1 LDTNVQWSNPQ
12 GERVE
17 WTIARTPMPS
27 TQLPLSIKFHYLKG
41 SFFRVIHVDGAI
53 GGLTPSRDVFVSLF
67 SQRAALPRMIELAVL
82 PAGGLG
88 GEISREGKEGIVRE
102 MEVGIVMSANAAH
115 DLATFLLE
123 QVKAINESTPEGRG
137 ESISIEKEK

>member
-1 LDTNVQWSNPQ
+1 
-12 GERVE
+12 
-17 WTIARTPMPS
+17 MPS
-27 TQLPLSIKFHYLKG
+27 TQLPLSIKFHYLNG

-88 GEISREGKEGIVRE
+88 GEISREGKEGIV
-102 MEVGIVMSANAAH
+102 MSANAAH